1 MSPRLVAEKP
11 LRLPLIGR
19 RVPNRPS
26 PSNKIAVERNREK
39 KGARLRVMIHLHMKP
54 DRAVTRKEGRV
65 SNLPLI

>member
-26 PSNKIAVERNREK
+26 PSNRIAVERNKEK
-39 KGARLRVMIHLHMKP
+39 KGARLRVMVHLHTAHLS
-54 DRAVTRKEGRV
+54 AVMRKEVGFTV
-65 SNLPLI
+65 CL